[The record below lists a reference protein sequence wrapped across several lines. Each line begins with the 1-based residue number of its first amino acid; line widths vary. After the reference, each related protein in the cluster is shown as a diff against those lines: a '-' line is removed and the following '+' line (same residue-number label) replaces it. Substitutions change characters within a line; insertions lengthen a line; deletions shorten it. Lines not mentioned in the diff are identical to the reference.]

1 MKDTSRTVVGTKL
14 SLLKFKGN
22 KMITLKEWMEVVD
35 YRITEGSNYL
45 WDCYGP
51 DSYSLDS
58 WNGEQEG
65 HSFTV
70 IFDTKTQVVYEVQSH
85 DYKNQRAYRRCN
97 PEYQAAMETEAGD
110 RMVNKKQAWE
120 DVDYVD
126 LESDDDWIQKAIA
139 IASGE
144 DYDTRVTIPLDLDDD
159 ILLQLMK
166 MAHER
171 DLTFNEFIEGV
182 LREQLGLLTA

>member
-1 MKDTSRTVVGTKL
+1 
-14 SLLKFKGN
+14 
-22 KMITLKEWMEVVD
+22 MITLKEWMEVVNC
-35 YRITEGSNYL
+35 RITEGSNYM

-58 WNGEQEG
+58 WDGDYEG
-65 HSFTV
+65 SSFTV

-85 DYKNQRAYRRCN
+85 DYKNQRAYRLCN
-97 PEYQAAMETEAGD
+97 PEYRTAMETEAGD
-110 RMVNKKQAWE
+110 RRVNKKQAWE

-126 LESDDDWIQKAIA
+126 LEDDDDWIQKALAIIA
-139 IASGE
+139 GK

-159 ILLQLMK
+159 LVFTLMK

-171 DLTFNEFIEGV
+171 DLTFNEFVEDV
-182 LREQLGLLTA
+182 LLEQLGLLVA

>member
-1 MKDTSRTVVGTKL
+1 
-14 SLLKFKGN
+14 
-22 KMITLKEWMEVVD
+22 MITLKEWMEVVE
-35 YRITEGSNYL
+35 YRVTEGSTFC
-45 WDCYGP
+45 WQCYG
-51 DSYSLDS
+51 DNAYALDS

-65 HSFTV
+65 HSFTI

-85 DYKNQRAYRRCN
+85 DYRSQRAYRLVN
-97 PEYQAAMETEAGD
+97 PNFSAG
-110 RMVNKKQAWE
+110 REVESANRGISLTQAWDE
-120 DVDYVD
+120 VDYVD
-126 LESDDDWIQKAIA
+126 LEADDDWIQKAIA
-139 IASGE
+139 IAAGE